1 MLIYSMMSFH
11 SWPDFTL
18 FWQQF
23 VVVLRS
29 STPEVHHVSNVRMSP
44 YDIDNSHTACYPSG
58 AVVQGALYDV
68 RAALERG
75 AAKNTDPI
83 LWGRGEK

>member
-1 MLIYSMMSFH
+1 MMMYWPVIRDLI
-11 SWPDFTL
+11 
-18 FWQQF
+18 
-23 VVVLRS
+23 
-29 STPEVHHVSNVRMSP
+29 EIN
-44 YDIDNSHTACYPSG
+44 IDNSHTACYPNE

-68 RAALERG
+68 RAVLERG